1 MEKTV
6 RRLIV
11 LSLSDTL
18 SFVLSRPL
26 PFIFTLVTTALLS
39 ILDLSGIAAFFI
51 TLIVAYSFFDGK
63 QFVASRLRYRPLT
76 RTLLKSQILTF
87 TAPISV
93 IASLVWGTVEV
104 DQGKLAGFS
113 LVLREMFSPFLMLM
127 HVDVGQCVNDFF
139 IIITVF
145 ALAHMFLIGDV
156 HRRWV
161 DAVMAF
167 FKTLFD
173 QAKDWRHLV
182 LCITWI
188 FFQVM
193 LLGGG
198 TLITDLLVPHVG
210 MTLLF
215 LCLIMTVFKSI
226 GYITLAMYVCR
237 RVFSLNRPT
246 QSLKHTKKWLFALQD

>member
-1 MEKTV
+1 MEKTI

-18 SFVLSRPL
+18 SFVMSRPL
-26 PFIFTLVTTALLS
+26 SFIFTLVTTALLS
-39 ILDLSGIAAFFI
+39 LLDLSGLAAFFI
-51 TLIVAYSFFDGK
+51 TLIVAYGFFDGK
-63 QFVASRLRYRPLT
+63 KFVASRLRCRPLT

-93 IASLVWGTVEV
+93 IVSLIWGTIEVE
-104 DQGKLAGFS
+104 QGKLSGFS
-113 LVLREMFSPFLMLM
+113 LVIREMFTPFLTLM

-145 ALAHMFLIGDV
+145 ALANMFLAGDV
-156 HRRWV
+156 HRQWV
-161 DAVMAF
+161 NAVMAF
-167 FKTLFD
+167 FKKLFE

-182 LCITWI
+182 LCMTWI

-193 LLGGG
+193 LLGAG
-198 TLITDLLVPHVG
+198 TLVADLLLPHVG

-215 LCLIMTVFKSI
+215 LCLIMTIFKSI

-237 RVFSLNRPT
+237 RVFGLHRPT
-246 QSLKHTKKWLFALQD
+246 QSLKHTKKWLFALQH